1 MASYL
6 TAEAQSTQALL
17 TEDRIC
23 PGCKK
28 SVVDEHGGVVV
39 AFG

>member
-1 MASYL
+1 MANYL
-6 TAEAQSTQALL
+6 TVKNDDAQALL

-23 PGCKK
+23 PGCKN